1 MEALALE
8 HVVKS
13 YGGHRVLDDISIS
26 VDKGDFVTVIG
37 RSGCGKTTL
46 LKTVNGLVKPESGR
60 VTVAGK
66 DIAAQD
72 EVALRRSIGYA
83 IQSVGLFPHMSVEEN
98 IAYVPTISKLDGW
111 TKRERG
117 EKVASLLELVGL
129 EASIATRQPR
139 ELSGGQRQRVGIAR
153 ALAGEPQ
160 LLLMDEP
167 FGAVDEITRELL
179 QEQMLKIHES
189 RGTTILFVTH
199 DMAEAFR
206 LATRCLV
213 LDQGRVAQYDR
224 PSRIITDPASPF
236 VRELVEK
243 RRRLEPRA

>member
-1 MEALALE
+1 M
-8 HVVKS
+8 K
-13 YGGHRVLDDISIS
+13 
-26 VDKGDFVTVIG
+26 
-37 RSGCGKTTL
+37 
-46 LKTVNGLVKPESGR
+46 
-60 VTVAGK
+60 
-66 DIAAQD
+66 
-72 EVALRRSIGYA
+72 
-83 IQSVGLFPHMSVEEN
+83 
-98 IAYVPTISKLDGW
+98 
-111 TKRERG
+111 
-117 EKVASLLELVGL
+117 
-129 EASIATRQPR
+129 PR

-153 ALAGEPQ
+153 ALAGDPQ

-179 QEQMLKIHES
+179 QEQILKIHES

-224 PSRIITDPASPF
+224 PSRIISDPASPF

>member
-46 LKTVNGLVKPESGR
+46 LKTINGLVKPECGR
-60 VTVAGK
+60 VTVAGE
-66 DIAAQD
+66 DITMQD

-98 IAYVPTISKLDGW
+98 IAYVPTISKLEGW
-111 TKRERG
+111 TKKERG
-117 EKVASLLELVGL
+117 GKVASLLELVGL

-153 ALAGEPQ
+153 ALAGDPQ

-179 QEQMLKIHES
+179 QEQILKIHES

>member
-46 LKTVNGLVKPESGR
+46 LKTINGLVKPECGR
-60 VTVAGK
+60 VTVAGE
-66 DIAAQD
+66 DIAMQD

-98 IAYVPTISKLDGW
+98 IAYVPTISKLEGW
-111 TKRERG
+111 TKKERG

-153 ALAGEPQ
+153 ALAGDPQ

-179 QEQMLKIHES
+179 QEQILKIHES

-224 PSRIITDPASPF
+224 PSRIITNPASPF

>member
-46 LKTVNGLVKPESGR
+46 LKTVNGLVKPECGR

-129 EASIATRQPR
+129 EAAIATRQPR

-153 ALAGEPQ
+153 ALAGDPQ

-179 QEQMLKIHES
+179 QEQILKIHES

-224 PSRIITDPASPF
+224 PSRIISDPASAF
-236 VRELVEK
+236 VHEIVEK

>member
-46 LKTVNGLVKPESGR
+46 LKTVNGLVKPECGR
-60 VTVAGK
+60 VIVAGK

-111 TKRERG
+111 TKRER
-117 EKVASLLELVGL
+117 
-129 EASIATRQPR
+129 R
-139 ELSGGQRQRVGIAR
+139 ETA
-153 ALAGEPQ
+153 
-160 LLLMDEP
+160 
-167 FGAVDEITRELL
+167 
-179 QEQMLKIHES
+179 
-189 RGTTILFVTH
+189 
-199 DMAEAFR
+199 
-206 LATRCLV
+206 
-213 LDQGRVAQYDR
+213 
-224 PSRIITDPASPF
+224 
-236 VRELVEK
+236 
-243 RRRLEPRA
+243 

>member
-46 LKTVNGLVKPESGR
+46 LKTINGLVKPECGR
-60 VTVAGK
+60 VTVAGE
-66 DIAAQD
+66 DIAMQD

-98 IAYVPTISKLDGW
+98 IAYVPTISKLEGW
-111 TKRERG
+111 TKKERG

-153 ALAGEPQ
+153 ALAGDPQ

-179 QEQMLKIHES
+179 QEQILKIHES

>member
-46 LKTVNGLVKPESGR
+46 LKTVNGLVKPECGR

-66 DIAAQD
+66 DIAAQ
-72 EVALRRSIGYA
+72 
-83 IQSVGLFPHMSVEEN
+83 
-98 IAYVPTISKLDGW
+98 AYVPTISKLGGW
-111 TKRERG
+111 TKRERR

-129 EASIATRQPR
+129 EAAIATRQPR

-153 ALAGEPQ
+153 ALAGDPQ

-179 QEQMLKIHES
+179 QEQILKIHES

-224 PSRIITDPASPF
+224 PSRIISDPASPF

>member
-46 LKTVNGLVKPESGR
+46 LKTVNGLVKPECGR
-60 VTVAGK
+60 VTVDGK

-98 IAYVPTISKLDGW
+98 IAYVPTISKLGGW
-111 TKRERG
+111 TKRERR

-129 EASIATRQPR
+129 EAAIATRQPR

-153 ALAGEPQ
+153 ALAGDPQ

-179 QEQMLKIHES
+179 QEQILKIHES

-224 PSRIITDPASPF
+224 PSRIISDPASPF

>member
-46 LKTVNGLVKPESGR
+46 LKTINGLVKPECGR
-60 VTVAGK
+60 VTVAGE
-66 DIAAQD
+66 DIAMQD

-98 IAYVPTISKLDGW
+98 IAYVPTISKLEGW
-111 TKRERG
+111 TKKERG

-153 ALAGEPQ
+153 ALAGDPQ